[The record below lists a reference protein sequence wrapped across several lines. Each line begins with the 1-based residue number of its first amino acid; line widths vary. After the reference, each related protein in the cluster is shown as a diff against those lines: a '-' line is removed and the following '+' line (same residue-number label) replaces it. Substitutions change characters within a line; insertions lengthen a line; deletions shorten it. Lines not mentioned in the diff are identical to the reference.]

1 MFENVL
7 VIYFKYENLP
17 MGVQPCTH
25 THTHTHTRTHTTSL
39 LPAHFMRKKKR
50 TVKHVKS

>member
-25 THTHTHTRTHTTSL
+25 THTHSL
-39 LPAHFMRKKKR
+39 TPAHTQQACYLLILCAKR
-50 TVKHVKS
+50 NER